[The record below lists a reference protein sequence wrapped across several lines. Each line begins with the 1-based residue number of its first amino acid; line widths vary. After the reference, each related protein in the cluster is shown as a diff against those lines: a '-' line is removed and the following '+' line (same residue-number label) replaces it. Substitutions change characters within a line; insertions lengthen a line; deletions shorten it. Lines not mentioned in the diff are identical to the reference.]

1 LSKFGFLPGGRMG
14 HASGV
19 PWNKFLVPASGGF
32 EADDAATPLRPR
44 ERGEAIQGNAQACL
58 DCFVATSAPIPK
70 FA

>member
-1 LSKFGFLPGGRMG
+1 MG

-19 PWNKFLVPASGGF
+19 PWNKFSSRPV
-32 EADDAATPLRPR
+32 ADLRPMKPQR
-44 ERGEAIQGNAQACL
+44 HCDPAKAGEAIQGNAQASL